1 MLNLLPPT
9 SWISA
14 YLQYVD
20 DTEPPELFK
29 LWVAIGTVAAAMQR
43 KCWLDWKLERIF
55 PNMYIVLCGPPGCR
69 KGTAMRPAR
78 YFLEQLGINL
88 AVEATTREALIRKL
102 SNSTIADPELESLG
116 FSATHSSLTIFSEE
130 LTVFLGQNNWQL
142 MSDLNNWFDTSD
154 KWTYETVSRGEDT
167 VVGVWVNLIGAT
179 TPDFLETALPQDA
192 IGGGLTSRIIFVFGD
207 RKSKLVSEPSIT
219 EEEEELK
226 GILLQDL
233 DRVQMLKGEFKFT
246 RGFFER
252 YHEWYMEHNA
262 NPPFTD
268 RNFLGYN
275 DRKALHLRKL
285 AMVLCASRGS
295 TQMLEDQDFIA
306 AFEILAMTEK
316 YMHFSFSGR
325 GRSSQAWLIE
335 QILRR
340 VIAFKAVNVQ
350 SLYRDFYKDA
360 TKEEIDGI
368 LRHLQAGGYIRL
380 VYNVEAHE
388 HYAEFLGK
396 PAS

>member
-1 MLNLLPPT
+1 MVKGLPPS
-9 SWISA
+9 SWINA
-14 YLQYVD
+14 YLQYVEE
-20 DTEPPELFK
+20 TEPPELFK
-29 LWVAIGTVAAAMQR
+29 LWVAIGSVAAALQR

-78 YFLEQLGINL
+78 YFLDQLGIPL

-102 SNSTIADPELESLG
+102 SNCTVSDPELEALG
-116 FSATHSSLTIFSEE
+116 FTSMHSSLTIFSEE
-130 LTVFLGQNNWQL
+130 LTVFLGMNNWQL
-142 MSDLNNWFDTSD
+142 MSDLNNWFDASD
-154 KWTYETVSRGEDT
+154 KWTYETVGRGEDT
-167 VVGVWVNLIGAT
+167 VIGVWVNLLGAT

-207 RKSKLVSEPSIT
+207 RKSRLVSNPVIT
-219 EEEEELK
+219 EKEEMLK
-226 GILLQDL
+226 DVLLEDL
-233 DRVQMLKGEFKFT
+233 DRIQMLKGAFTFT
-246 RGFFER
+246 RGYFNLYDR
-252 YHEWYMEHNA
+252 WYSEHNKV
-262 NPPFTD
+262 PPFTD

-285 AMVLCASRGS
+285 SMIVCASRS
-295 TQMLEDQDFIA
+295 SEKILTEEDFSVA
-306 AFEILAMTEK
+306 LAILNETEQ

-340 VIAFKAVNVQ
+340 IISFKAVNMQ
-350 SLYRDFYKDA
+350 ALYSEYYKDA

-368 LRHLQAGGYIRL
+368 IRHLCAMGRARL
-380 VYNVEAHE
+380 LYNSETREQVVE
-388 HYAEFLGK
+388 FVRD
-396 PAS
+396 SR